1 MADLEGDTHGDF
13 EDLLVALVTPPD
25 VYDCQEVI
33 RAIKVSCYLS
43 DEGSLLFS
51 RFWFSASGRWDER
64 EHLDGNLCLAVQ
76 PSD

>member
-33 RAIKVSCYLS
+33 RAIKV
-43 DEGSLLFS
+43 
-51 RFWFSASGRWDER
+51 R
-64 EHLDGNLCLAVQ
+64 LAVGWS
-76 PSD
+76 SDSVQSVISPVVFAAGSGCWDD